1 MAADDAA
8 LQEQKLRAIRE
19 LMQVRADLLS
29 ALQGRDGSAAQ
40 RLPPPPLPAPPAVAP
55 LQRRVSVEE
64 LLQSADA
71 AAGDAALRGFEKYN
85 SVPPSAAGSPYRG
98 DGGWAAGGGPAGGSV
113 PGSPS
118 GARRGGVA
126 GVAQP
131 QPAGAGGSAA
141 WAAQLSAEN
150 AALQRA
156 LREAQ
161 AAARAAEA
169 SAASARE
176 QADANA
182 AQMQQQ
188 AQQLAEA
195 TRQLA
200 DVGGLQRDREAA
212 ALRDQVSGHA
222 SILTHACVWAATL

>member
-71 AAGDAALRGFEKYN
+71 TAGDAARGFERY
-85 SVPPSAAGSPYRG
+85 STLPPPSNNGSPYKG
-98 DGGWAAGGGPAGGSV
+98 DGGWAAGGAPAGGSV

-118 GARRGGVA
+118 GARRGGS
-126 GVAQP
+126 GTAQP

-141 WAAQLSAEN
+141 WAAHLSTEN

-161 AAARAAEA
+161 AAQRAAEA
-169 SAASARE
+169 AAASARE

-188 AQQLAEA
+188 AQQLADA
-195 TRQLA
+195 TRHLA

-212 ALRDQVSGHA
+212 ALRDQA
-222 SILTHACVWAATL
+222 RACFLAAQLLRLGSDP